1 MDKAADNRSESAA
14 GNKKSDKN
22 PHLSDEKL
30 LLAMDGEL
38 AAGESAQVKIHLQ
51 ACWSCRARNEQIE
64 EAIASVVEYRDLLA
78 TSFGP
83 TSTDGRAKFVTQLQ
97 QLSRR
102 VGSPTLRSRVVGT
115 LRAVQAFLQGALPRH
130 AAISGLVIAT
140 LLLLFFAH
148 PWEVRKVS
156 ASQLL
161 ENAQVSEVRA
171 LHSVTRPVVYQKL
184 SIRIGDEA
192 VTRTIYRD
200 LEGVRQT
207 DRLDVS
213 GRTGER
219 SDGLTSPRQPQKPS
233 ESLQSARNEI
243 EQTFLQAHLNWQDP
257 LSATTYKDWHNNL
270 DEKHD
275 QVSLS
280 GNNLLTL
287 TTTTDEGP
295 IAEARLTFRTSDFH
309 PIAAILFLHDAR
321 KVEVTE
327 LVWNVLP
334 LEVVDPAIFST
345 EPMKPLEVAHSANL
359 VPPPSSPTDAEL
371 AESELQARVAI
382 HAEGADLGEQIELDR
397 DLLAARPSSSE
408 RSVVVRG
415 IVSTLERKNSLLAAL
430 QGIPHVQFRLQT
442 VEEAAAQENA
452 VSADKT
458 EGAENQVTQE
468 ALVLE
473 SRAAFTS
480 VEARPNEPPAGAFK
494 GRRAL
499 EQQLEECYPKAE
511 DRSAFINRVVEL
523 VQGALAQAWAL
534 RRLRDHYGPETV
546 AQLSRGSRQT
556 LELLIRDHVLV
567 LRHNVD
573 EARDMVATIVL
584 PEPAVEVPGRSNLDV
599 PTSASAPVNDWR
611 YNVTEIF
618 PEVQEVNE
626 NIAALLGESSRTTA
640 EGQSL
645 VHELQLTLTKLYAQL
660 PELYQ
665 HVSGPFLSGL

>member
-64 EAIASVVEYRDLLA
+64 EAIANVVEYRDLLA

-83 TSTDGRAKFVTQLQ
+83 TSSDGRAKFVTQLQ

-213 GRTGER
+213 GRSGER

-233 ESLQSARNEI
+233 GSLQSARNEI

-309 PIAAILFLHDAR
+309 PIAAILFLYDAR

-334 LEVVDPAIFST
+334 LEAVDPAIFST

-397 DLLAARPSSSE
+397 DLPASRPNSSE

-415 IVSTLERKNSLLAAL
+415 IISTLERRNNLVSAL
-430 QGIPHVQFRLQT
+430 QGIPHVQLRLQT
-442 VEEAAAQENA
+442 VEEAATQQNPAIT
-452 VSADKT
+452 DKP
-458 EGAENQVTQE
+458 EGIENQITQE
-468 ALVLE
+468 VGA
-473 SRAAFTS
+473 SRGASPS
-480 VEARPNEPPAGAFK
+480 VEVRPNEPPVGAFN

-499 EQQLEECYPKAE
+499 EQQLQERYSKAE
-511 DRSAFINRVVEL
+511 DRAAFINGVVEL
-523 VQGALAQAWAL
+523 VQDALAQAWAL

-556 LELLIRDHVLV
+556 LELLIRDHVSV
-567 LRHNVD
+567 LRQKID
-573 EARDMVATIVL
+573 GARDMVATIVS
-584 PEPAVEVPGRSNLDV
+584 PEPAAEVQGPSSVD
-599 PTSASAPVNDWR
+599 ASMLPKAGGDDWR
-611 YNVTEIF
+611 TNVTEIF

-626 NIAALLGESSRTTA
+626 SIAALLGNSGRSTSDEQTMVRD
-640 EGQSL
+640 L
-645 VHELQLTLTKLYAQL
+645 KLTLTKLHAQL
-660 PELYQ
+660 PVLYQ
-665 HVSGPFLSGL
+665 HVSGPFLSAL